1 MNTNMQS
8 EVKEKLKKGAYLTK
22 NDQKAFICTA
32 DARSAL
38 NMNALIVKRYSD
50 SDDSSQV
57 RKIDFPEILI
67 PAEFFHPWFIDAD
80 DSLYDPLTECGI
92 LVRNTR
98 VDIQIITYGLFDD
111 AVPSVFMAT
120 HAFYA
125 KNQTHVKL
133 SGILYTNSFVTE
145 IYKKLSLQE

>member
-8 EVKEKLKKGAYLTK
+8 EVEEKFKKGAYLTK

-32 DARSAL
+32 DDRSAL
-38 NMNALIVKRYSD
+38 NMNALIVKPYDDPYD
-50 SDDSSQV
+50 SRQV
-57 RKIDFPEILI
+57 RKSEFPELLI

-80 DSLYDPLTECGI
+80 DSLYDPLSGYGS

-98 VDIQIITYGLFDD
+98 VDIQIVTYGLFDD
-111 AVPSVFMAT
+111 VIPSVFMAT

-125 KNQTHVKL
+125 KNQTHVEL
-133 SGILYTNSFVTE
+133 SGILCTNPFVTE
-145 IYKKLSLQE
+145 IYKKLSL